1 MIQKYSLRR
10 GFDSDFTK
18 KCGNYYN
25 QPIFVKGVK
34 ATYFVVYKNELVRNL
49 FLKQYNSKLPTHSI
63 IFCSENENTFVYK
76 KKKTRLL
83 PYILVF
89 LSVIRQIT
97 LVDNFI
103 RTLNIFAWLSM
114 FLLGLKKIFVLVYKV
129 VLLLYYLKLL
139 LN

>member
-63 IFCSENENTFVYK
+63 IFCSENKNTFVDK
-76 KKKTRLL
+76 KKENT
-83 PYILVF
+83 I
-89 LSVIRQIT
+89 
-97 LVDNFI
+97 
-103 RTLNIFAWLSM
+103 A
-114 FLLGLKKIFVLVYKV
+114 
-129 VLLLYYLKLL
+129 LLYFGFPVGNKANNFSRQLY
-139 LN
+139 